1 MLYSRHVFESDV
13 SEDKSHVVVLAGS
26 GGIMPEAPVKLYVD
40 KLLKE
45 CRDVSRH
52 LAMLSG
58 PIKETALHAM
68 ADRMAADQEKI
79 LAANEKDVDAVGK
92 SFEADVMKDRMKAA
106 VARLRLTASDIKEM
120 VERLR
125 LIADLPD
132 PVGAVTSRWERL
144 DALQISR
151 VRVPIGVIGVVSEL
165 SPLIT
170 VESIALC
177 FKSGNLC
184 VFRGAP
190 EWGQT
195 QKAIGISLREAAEQN
210 GVPAGAWIIIDRPEK
225 EVAVELIRSGKSLD
239 AIIPRGGA
247 GLRKAVIE
255 QAKMPVLC
263 YDGGLTH
270 MYVDADTDM
279 PMAQNVAINSKVQ
292 EPMAANSLDTL
303 LVQQVIGRQFL
314 PPLINRMLTEFKVEV
329 HACPKTLALMG
340 QMAMTGH
347 ASIIAAKEEDW
358 HTQFQAPVLAVKMVA
373 NLDEALAHIAAHG
386 PCLTAVIAT
395 TRYESA
401 MRFTREVDASAVFVN
416 ASSRLNAGD
425 SYGMG
430 ADIGLNGLR
439 LHAKGPI
446 GLEQLTC
453 EKYVAFGSG
462 QLRYPHPVPETYF
475 DAIMLK
481 RP

>member
-1 MLYSRHVFESDV
+1 
-13 SEDKSHVVVLAGS
+13 
-26 GGIMPEAPVKLYVD
+26 MPEVPVKLYMD
-40 KLLKE
+40 KILKE
-45 CRDVSRH
+45 CRNTARP
-52 LAMLSG
+52 LALLSG
-58 PIKETALHAM
+58 HVKDTALRAM
-68 ADRMAADQEKI
+68 ADRLAADEEAI

-106 VARLRLTASDIKEM
+106 VARLRMMADDIKEM

-125 LIADLPD
+125 MIADLPD
-132 PVGAVTSRWERL
+132 PVGAVTSRWERP
-144 DALQISR
+144 DGLQVSR

-165 SPLIT
+165 SPLVT

-184 VFRGAP
+184 VFRGSP
-190 EWGQT
+190 EWGLTHQV
-195 QKAIGISLREAAEQN
+195 IGVGLREAAEQN
-210 GVPAGAWIIIDRPEK
+210 GVPAGAWIIIERPEK
-225 EVAVELIRSGKSLD
+225 EVAVELIRSGKVLD
-239 AIIPRGGA
+239 AIVPRGGA
-247 GLRKAVIE
+247 GLRKAVME

-263 YDGGLTH
+263 YDGGLTQ

-292 EPMAANSLDTL
+292 KAVASNSLDTL
-303 LVQQVIGRQFL
+303 LVQQVVARQFL
-314 PPLINRMLTEFKVEV
+314 PPLVNRMLTEYKIEV
-329 HACPKTLALMG
+329 RACSKTMALMG
-340 QMAMTGH
+340 QMAVSGH
-347 ASIIAAKEEDW
+347 VSVIPATEEDW
-358 HTQFQAPVLAVKMVA
+358 HTQFQSPVLAVKMVA
-373 NLDEALAHIAAHG
+373 NLDEALAHIVAHG

-395 TRYESA
+395 TSYESA

-416 ASSRLNAGD
+416 ASSRLNAAD

-430 ADIGLNGLR
+430 AEIGLSGLR

>member
-1 MLYSRHVFESDV
+1 MHEV
-13 SEDKSHVVVLAGS
+13 
-26 GGIMPEAPVKLYVD
+26 PVKIYLER
-40 KLLKE
+40 LLKD
-45 CRDVSRH
+45 CKSTARS
-52 LAMLSG
+52 LAVLSG
-58 PIKETALHAM
+58 PVKGKALRAM
-68 ADRMAADQEKI
+68 ADRLADDEEKI

-106 VARLRLTASDIKEM
+106 VARLRMTADDIKEM
-120 VERLR
+120 VDRLR

-132 PVGAVTSRWERL
+132 PVGAVTSRWERP
-144 DALQISR
+144 DGLQVSR
-151 VRVPIGVIGVVSEL
+151 VRVPIGVIGVISEL

-177 FKSGNLC
+177 LKSGNLC

-190 EWGQT
+190 EWGLT
-195 QKAIGISLREAAEQN
+195 QQAIGVGLRDAAEQS
-210 GVPAGAWIIIDRPEK
+210 GVLAGAWIIIERPEK
-225 EVAVELIRSGKSLD
+225 EVAVELIRAGKSLD

-247 GLRKAVIE
+247 GLRRSVVE

-263 YDGGLTH
+263 HDGGLTQ
-270 MYVDADTDM
+270 MYVDVDTDL

-292 EPMAANSLDTL
+292 KAGASNSLDTL

-314 PPLINRMLTEFKVEV
+314 PPLVNRMLEEFKIEV
-329 HACPKTLALMG
+329 RACPKTMALMG

-347 ASIIAAKEEDW
+347 ASITPAKEEDW
-358 HTQFQAPVLAVKMVA
+358 DTQFQSPVLAVKMVA
-373 NLDEALAHIAAHG
+373 DLDEALAHIIAHG

-395 TRYESA
+395 TSYESA
-401 MRFTREVDASAVFVN
+401 LRFTREVDASAVFVN
-416 ASSRLNAGD
+416 ASSRLNA
-425 SYGMG
+425 
-430 ADIGLNGLR
+430 
-439 LHAKGPI
+439 
-446 GLEQLTC
+446 C

-462 QLRYPHPVPETYF
+462 QLRYPHPVPEAYF

>member
-1 MLYSRHVFESDV
+1 
-13 SEDKSHVVVLAGS
+13 
-26 GGIMPEAPVKLYVD
+26 MPEVPVKMYID

-45 CRDVSRH
+45 CRRSTH
-52 LAMLSG
+52 HIAMLSG
-58 PIKETALHAM
+58 PIKEKVLRAM
-68 ADRMAADQEKI
+68 ADRLAADAEKI

-106 VARLRLTASDIKEM
+106 VARLRMTEDDIKDM
-120 VERLR
+120 VDRLR

-132 PVGAVTSRWERL
+132 PVGAVTARWERP
-144 DALQISR
+144 DGLQVSR

-190 EWGQT
+190 EWGLT
-195 QKAIGISLREAAEQN
+195 QQAIVTGLREAAEQN
-210 GVPAGAWIIIDRPEK
+210 GMPTGAWVIIERPEK
-225 EVAVELIRSGKSLD
+225 EVAVELIRSGKNLD

-292 EPMAANSLDTL
+292 NAMAANSLDTL

-314 PPLINRMLTEFKVEV
+314 PPLINRMLAEFKIEV
-329 HACPKTLALMG
+329 RACPKTMALMG

-347 ASIIAAKEEDW
+347 SSILPAKEEDW
-358 HTQFQAPVLAVKMVA
+358 HTQFQAPVLAVKMVT
-373 NLDEALAHIAAHG
+373 NLDEALSHIADHG
-386 PCLTAVIAT
+386 PSLTAIIAST
-395 TRYESA
+395 SYESA
-401 MRFTREVDASAVFVN
+401 MRFTREVDAGAVFVN

-425 SYGMG
+425 SFGMG
-430 ADIGLNGLR
+430 ADIGISGSR

-462 QLRYPHPVPETYF
+462 QLRKPHPVPETYF

>member
-1 MLYSRHVFESDV
+1 M
-13 SEDKSHVVVLAGS
+13 
-26 GGIMPEAPVKLYVD
+26 VD
-40 KLLKE
+40 
-45 CRDVSRH
+45 
-52 LAMLSG
+52 
-58 PIKETALHAM
+58 
-68 ADRMAADQEKI
+68 
-79 LAANEKDVDAVGK
+79 
-92 SFEADVMKDRMKAA
+92 
-106 VARLRLTASDIKEM
+106 RLRM
-120 VERLR
+120 
-125 LIADLPD
+125 IADLPD
-132 PVGAVTSRWERL
+132 PVGAVTSRRERP
-144 DALQISR
+144 DGLQVSR

-190 EWGQT
+190 EWGLT
-195 QKAIGISLREAAEQN
+195 QQAIGTGLREAAEQN
-210 GVPAGAWIIIDRPEK
+210 GVPAGAWIIIERPEK

-292 EPMAANSLDTL
+292 KAMASNSLDTL

-314 PPLINRMLTEFKVEV
+314 PPLVNRMLAEFKIEV
-329 HACPKTLALMG
+329 RACPKTMALMG

-347 ASIIAAKEEDW
+347 
-358 HTQFQAPVLAVKMVA
+358 VLDRPG
-373 NLDEALAHIAAHG
+373 NGRGLAHAIPVARVG
-386 PCLTAVIAT
+386 RQNGRESW
-395 TRYESA
+395 TRPWRTSWRMDPVSPPSSRPRSYESA
-401 MRFTREVDASAVFVN
+401 LRFTREVDASAVFVN

-430 ADIGLNGLR
+430 ADIGLSGSR
-439 LHAKGPI
+439 LHA
-446 GLEQLTC
+446 E
-453 EKYVAFGSG
+453 GS
-462 QLRYPHPVPETYF
+462 
-475 DAIMLK
+475 D